1 MAVLACEAMATKAVT
16 EALEHLKEI
25 SSQIEVAVIFDDK
38 GKVIGA
44 SGASADRAERVAKA
58 SLELLREGEG
68 LRDGDHEVAQLD
80 ASTQAGSLFVVRDGE
95 RLIMATTPTEPTVG
109 LVFYDLKSCLR
120 ASAGKKQEA
129 PQAKSAAQTKP
140 KTAAKR
146 APARKSPSSGSRG
159 GSRPSRKRDAES

>member
-1 MAVLACEAMATKAVT
+1 MATKAVT

-38 GKVIGA
+38 AKVIGA
-44 SGASADRAERVAKA
+44 SGASADRADRVAKA

-68 LRDGDHEVAQLD
+68 LRDGDHQVAQLD

-120 ASAGKKQEA
+120 ELEA
-129 PQAKSAAQTKP
+129 PAAPKKRSPAKRKPAADRKKKTDAKS
-140 KTAAKR
+140 
-146 APARKSPSSGSRG
+146 
-159 GSRPSRKRDAES
+159 

>member
-38 GKVIGA
+38 AKVIGA

-68 LRDGDHEVAQLD
+68 
-80 ASTQAGSLFVVRDGE
+80 
-95 RLIMATTPTEPTVG
+95 LIMATTPTEPTVG

-129 PQAKSAAQTKP
+129 PQAKGAAQTKP

-159 GSRPSRKRDAES
+159 S

>member
-1 MAVLACEAMATKAVT
+1 MAVLACEAMATKAVS

-38 GKVIGA
+38 AKVIGA

-68 LRDGDHEVAQLD
+68 LRDGDHQVAQLD

-120 ASAGKKQEA
+120 ELEPPAGPKKRAA
-129 PQAKSAAQTKP
+129 PAARKP
-140 KTAAKR
+140 KPAAR
-146 APARKSPSSGSRG
+146 RKQS
-159 GSRPSRKRDAES
+159 DAKP